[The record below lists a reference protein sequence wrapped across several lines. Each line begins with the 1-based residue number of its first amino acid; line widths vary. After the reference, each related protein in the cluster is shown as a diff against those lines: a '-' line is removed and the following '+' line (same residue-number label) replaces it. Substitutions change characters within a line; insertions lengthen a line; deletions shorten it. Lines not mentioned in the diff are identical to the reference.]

1 MRTVVVGGGNVGFN
15 VAKKLVDLGHDV
27 IVIEHDEERAA
38 KIDEMLDVMVI
49 TGNGARPQI
58 LAQAGIHE
66 GGDVSLLI
74 ACTDRDEVNILSCW
88 IAKKAGVKHTIS
100 RARNLEF
107 TDNRIW
113 ADAIGIDEM
122 ISPERSVAGVI
133 ENMLSMSSIIVSDEL
148 WDGIASLYAM
158 RIKKGALMAGRP
170 LKEVRELRPDVNALI
185 VYVERQ
191 SKEGFIPRG
200 NTILAEG
207 DLCYVVSLKKDAHLL
222 ERLFGIKE
230 DFKLKR
236 IMVAGGGKIGFQVAR
251 RFENNYK
258 DIDVRLIDLDPQKCQ
273 RLSSE
278 LTKTL
283 ILQGNVADEDV
294 LLSEGID
301 DVDGFVATTA
311 NDELNIL
318 VAILAKEL
326 GAKKSIAV
334 VRHET
339 YRKLENRLSLDAMVN
354 PHEALVAAIMRY
366 VTLNTKGAIMSTVK
380 QINAEMVDL
389 VIGEG
394 SPVAGKKIIDL
405 HLYPYAIIVLVQ
417 RNDEIFVPGG
427 MTVLKPKDR
436 ILLYINAPNEDKILS
451 MFIKENKKGAKRL

>member
-1 MRTVVVGGGNVGFN
+1 
-15 VAKKLVDLGHDV
+15 
-27 IVIEHDEERAA
+27 
-38 KIDEMLDVMVI
+38 
-49 TGNGARPQI
+49 
-58 LAQAGIHE
+58 
-66 GGDVSLLI
+66 
-74 ACTDRDEVNILSCW
+74 
-88 IAKKAGVKHTIS
+88 
-100 RARNLEF
+100 
-107 TDNRIW
+107 
-113 ADAIGIDEM
+113 
-122 ISPERSVAGVI
+122 
-133 ENMLSMSSIIVSDEL
+133 
-148 WDGIASLYAM
+148 
-158 RIKKGALMAGRP
+158 MAGRP
-170 LKEVRELRPDVNALI
+170 LKEVRELRPDVNSLI

-230 DFKLKR
+230 NFKLKR

-251 RFENNYK
+251 RFETNYK

-405 HLYPYAIIVLVQ
+405 HLYPHAIIVLVQ

-427 MTVLKPKDR
+427 MTVLKPGDR